1 MGSTPGTPGY
11 AAPPEELARARRALS
26 SRLNNNKTKGTLVHE
41 RGYWKE
47 FKQLLRWL
55 RQGLVAEWSRAWS
68 TFVSR
73 LLAWVRVTGGTSLF
87 FIRYSR
93 RNPLAYNIVTLTLWH
108 LRKRCNPPIRRSCGK
123 KSSIIQAQ
131 TRPCEGK
138 NNLQRHLWMSC
149 GIISIREDAEG
160 RNAVPSSL
168 PLPVCLCFCS
178 ESLVRFDV
186 SRLIQ
191 PPVA

>member
-1 MGSTPGTPGY
+1 MVKSHGFSYPLTQVRI
-11 AAPPEELARARRALS
+11 PPRPPISFPRKIGIPMHRQTCIAVS
-26 SRLNNNKTKGTLVHE
+26 SH
-41 RGYWKE
+41 
-47 FKQLLRWL
+47 
-55 RQGLVAEWSRAWS
+55 
-68 TFVSR
+68 
-73 LLAWVRVTGGTSLF
+73 
-87 FIRYSR
+87 
-93 RNPLAYNIVTLTLWH
+93 PLTLWR

-186 SRLIQ
+186 SRLTQ
-191 PPVA
+191 PLVA